1 MKFLTSIRR
10 YGTVPCATGV
20 CSAVMAF
27 PAFASGAGSGGSGMS
42 DILSGVTTLL
52 TWILQSMT
60 SVCTWILGNNLAFIY
75 VGLFLV
81 GGAMGFLFHV
91 LRSV

>member
-1 MKFLTSIRR
+1 MGTLLVATS
-10 YGTVPCATGV
+10 AD
-20 CSAVMAF
+20 
-27 PAFASGAGSGGSGMS
+27 GGSGMAN
-42 DILSGVTTLL
+42 ILSGVTELL

-60 SVCTWILGNNLAFIY
+60 SVCTWVLGNDLAFIY

-81 GGAMGFLFHV
+81 GGAMGFLFRV

>member
-1 MKFLTSIRR
+1 MKFLTSVRR
-10 YGTVPCATGV
+10 YGAIPCATGV
-20 CSAVMAF
+20 CSVAMVF
-27 PAFASGAGSGGSGMS
+27 PVFASSGGTASGMS
-42 DILSGVTTLL
+42 NILSGVTTLL

-60 SVCTWILGNNLAFIY
+60 SVCTWILGNDLAFIY

-81 GGAMGFLFHV
+81 GAAMGFLFRT